1 MKVHSMWLGCGCL
14 LMAATVSAVP
24 TVSGANEAISI
35 VKTNVAS
42 ANGFQ
47 LLCVPVVKLDISGR
61 ATKGNITLAEM
72 FPPASYR
79 GAEVTVLSSSTQGLA
94 GKIYTVAAAE
104 SDAQWKEN
112 TTLANATEFPAGTT
126 FWLKNGPATS
136 TLFFGGTSGQTIAV
150 PASAGMFP
158 IGNAASAA
166 VKIREISGTAYDRLL
181 VLAANSNEYVN
192 YTHTGT
198 AWVKGTSTAV
208 GSDAIAAGEAFFY
221 YKASR

>member
-24 TVSGANEAISI
+24 TVSGTNEAISI
-35 VKTNVAS
+35 VKTKVES
-42 ANGFQ
+42 TSGFQ
-47 LLCVPVVKLDISGR
+47 LLCVPVVKLDISGS
-61 ATKGNITLAEM
+61 ATKGDITLVEM
-72 FPPASYR
+72 FPPASYTS
-79 GAEVTVLSSSTQGLA
+79 AEVTVLSSSTKGLA
-94 GKIYTVAAAE
+94 GKVYTVVE
-104 SDAQWKEN
+104 GQWKN
-112 TTLANATEFPAGTT
+112 STTAADTTHFPAGTT
-126 FWLKNGPATS
+126 FWLKNGPAAD

-150 PASAGMFP
+150 PAESGMSP

-166 VKIREISGTAYDRLL
+166 VKISEISGAAYDRLL
-181 VLAANSNEYVN
+181 VLANNSNEYVN

-198 AWVKGTSTAV
+198 AWVKGTSATV